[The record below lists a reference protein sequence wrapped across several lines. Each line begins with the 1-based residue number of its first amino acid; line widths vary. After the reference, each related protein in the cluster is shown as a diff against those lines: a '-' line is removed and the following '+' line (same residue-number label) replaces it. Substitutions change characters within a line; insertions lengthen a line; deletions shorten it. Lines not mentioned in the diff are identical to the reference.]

1 MIRSSST
8 TVCHQSGSAQ
18 SERAFS
24 TTRDGP
30 SRASI
35 WDGTDPSPL
44 CVVEPEIPE
53 GMTCA
58 DGVRTSGG

>member
-30 SRASI
+30 SRASM

-44 CVVEPEIPE
+44 CVVDQGARP
-53 GMTCA
+53 
-58 DGVRTSGG
+58 D